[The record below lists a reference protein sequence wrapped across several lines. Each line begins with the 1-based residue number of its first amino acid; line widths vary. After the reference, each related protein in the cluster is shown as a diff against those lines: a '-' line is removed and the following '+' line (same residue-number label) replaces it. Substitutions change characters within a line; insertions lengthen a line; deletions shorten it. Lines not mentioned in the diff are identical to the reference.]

1 MDQGDKMLFEQR
13 LAVGEGEGEVLAW
26 GKSISGRGTSTEPW
40 DERGLAWPRTQMK
53 WLTRR

>member
-40 DERGLAWPRTQMK
+40 DERAWRGQGITRHLGLP
-53 WLTRR
+53 